1 VTYYKKPHEEE
12 TNHVRKVNNL
22 LARETDTNKF
32 ETMNKREG
40 HSLIQTKKERVI
52 LARNLDSLYVISFI

>member
-1 VTYYKKPHEEE
+1 MKKKQ
-12 TNHVRKVNNL
+12 THVRKVNNL

-40 HSLIQTKKERVI
+40 HSLIQRKKERVI
-52 LARNLDSLYVISFI
+52 LPS

>member
-1 VTYYKKPHEEE
+1 MKKKQ
-12 TNHVRKVNNL
+12 THVRKVNNL

-40 HSLIQTKKERVI
+40 HSLIQKKKERVI
-52 LARNLDSLYVISFI
+52 LFFLLQRGLKTQERVILPS

>member
-1 VTYYKKPHEEE
+1 MKKKQ
-12 TNHVRKVNNL
+12 THVRKVNNL

-52 LARNLDSLYVISFI
+52 LLARNLDSLYVISFI